1 MFRTVFFTIGL
12 LCGCQLLAL
21 TSARAQARPTATKNR
36 PNIVLIVADDLGWKD
51 VGFMGSTFYE
61 TPNLDRLAAQG
72 LKFTSAYT
80 AAANCAP
87 SRACLLSGQYS
98 PRHGIY
104 TVANADR
111 GDAKTRKLIP
121 VKNNEVLPDSVY
133 TLAEALRD
141 AGYQTASIGKWHLGK
156 SPTLQGFTYSRAGD
170 ERGLNKHF
178 SPYGIPTLPN
188 GPPGE
193 YLTDRLTSEALQFLD
208 KTQKKPD
215 RTGGPVARP
224 NAARPFF
231 LYLPYY
237 AVHTP
242 LQAPDSLVKKYE
254 RKPKSPGQNHAT
266 YAAMIESL
274 DCNVGRV
281 LKKLEVMGLVENT
294 IVIFTS
300 DNGGIRSISR
310 QDPLRAGKGS
320 YYEGGVRIP
329 LVVRWPGTVKAGT
342 ASSTPVI
349 NLDFYPT
356 FLDIL
361 KRSEP
366 SQPLDGISLL
376 PLLTG
381 QSVVER
387 PFFWHFPIY
396 LEAYDQKTDDGRDP
410 LFRTR
415 PGSTIRLG
423 DWKLHEYFEDNGL
436 ELYNLKTDLGE
447 QHNVASGNP
456 MIVKK
461 LHTLLQDWRAKQKAF
476 IPNERNPAYVTP

>member
-1 MFRTVFFTIGL
+1 MRLFLIYLFLLGYHLAVGQPPRT
-12 LCGCQLLAL
+12 A
-21 TSARAQARPTATKNR
+21 R

-51 VGFMGSTFYE
+51 VGFMGSPFYE
-61 TPNLDRLAAQG
+61 TPHLDRLARQG
-72 LKFTSAYT
+72 MRFTSAYA

-87 SRACLLSGQYS
+87 SRASLLSGQYG

-121 VKNNEVLPDSVY
+121 VKNNETLPDSVY

-141 AGYQTASIGKWHLGK
+141 AGYRTASVGKWHLGK
-156 SPTLQGFTYSRAGD
+156 SPVSQGFTYSIAGD
-170 ERGLNKHF
+170 ERGMNKHV
-178 SPYGIPTLPN
+178 SPYGISSLPD

-193 YLTDRLTSEALQFLD
+193 YLTDRLSTEAVKFLD
-208 KTQKKPD
+208 QAND
-215 RTGGPVARP
+215 Q
-224 NAARPFF
+224 PFF

-242 LQAPDSLVKKYE
+242 LQAPAELVKKYQN
-254 RKPKSPGQNHAT
+254 KAKTAGQQDGT

-274 DCNVGRV
+274 DRNVGRI
-281 LKKLEVMGLVENT
+281 LEKLDALGLTNNT
-294 IVIFTS
+294 MVIFTS

-320 YYEGGVRIP
+320 YYEGGVRVP
-329 LVVRWPGTVKAGT
+329 LVVRWPGTVAAGT
-342 ASSTPVI
+342 VSSTPVI

-356 FLDIL
+356 LLDIL
-361 KRSEP
+361 KRP
-366 SQPLDGISLL
+366 KPRQPLDGISIL
-376 PLLTG
+376 PLLKG
-381 QSVVER
+381 GKLPDR
-387 PFFWHFPIY
+387 PLYWHFPIY
-396 LEAYDQKTDDGRDP
+396 LEAYNPQLDGGRDP

-447 QHNVASGNP
+447 QHNVASANGAV
-456 MIVKK
+456 VKK
-461 LHTLLQDWRAKQKAF
+461 LHALLKKWRAQQAAF
-476 IPNERNPAYVTP
+476 VPTELNPAYRAN

>member
-1 MFRTVFFTIGL
+1 MIKQMNRTVFFTVGL
-12 LCGCQLLAL
+12 LWAYQLLAT
-21 TSARAQARPTATKNR
+21 TSLWAQSKPPTSPAK
-36 PNIVLIVADDLGWKD
+36 PNIVLIIADDLGWKD

-72 LKFTSAYT
+72 IKFTSAYT

-87 SRACLLSGQYS
+87 SRACLFSGQYS

-156 SPTLQGFTYSRAGD
+156 SPTTQGFTYNRAGD
-170 ERGLNKHF
+170 ERGMNKHF
-178 SPYGIPTLPN
+178 SPYGIPTLPD

-208 KTQKKPD
+208 QPRD
-215 RTGGPVARP
+215 
-224 NAARPFF
+224 RPFF

-254 RKPKSPGQNHAT
+254 RKPKSPGQGHAT

-274 DCNVGRV
+274 DSNVGRI
-281 LKKLEVMGLVENT
+281 LKKLEALGLDRNT

-310 QDPLRAGKGS
+310 QDPIRAGKGS
-320 YYEGGVRIP
+320 YYEGGVRVP
-329 LVVRWPGTVKAGT
+329 LVVRWPGTIAAGST
-342 ASSTPVI
+342 SPTPVI
-349 NLDFYPT
+349 NLDYYPT

-361 KRSEP
+361 KRPKP
-366 SQPLDGISLL
+366 SQPLDGISIL

-381 QSVVER
+381 KSVAER

-396 LEAYDQKTDDGRDP
+396 LEAYDQQTDNGRDP

-423 DWKLHEYFEDNGL
+423 DWKLHEYFEDNAL

-447 QHNVASGNP
+447 QHNVASENP
-456 MIVKK
+456 AVVKK
-461 LHTLLQDWRAKQKAF
+461 LHTLLQDWRAKQAAF
-476 IPNERNPAYVTP
+476 IPTERNPAYVAP

>member
-1 MFRTVFFTIGL
+1 MIRQMTRTIFLTIGL
-12 LCGCQLLAL
+12 LCGCQLLTAI
-21 TSARAQARPTATKNR
+21 SARAQARPKTTPTK
-36 PNIVLIVADDLGWKD
+36 PNIVLIIADDLGWKD

-61 TPNLDRLAAQG
+61 TPNLDRLATQG
-72 LKFTSAYT
+72 IKFTCAYT

-87 SRACLLSGQYS
+87 SRACLFSGQYS

-156 SPTLQGFTYSRAGD
+156 SPTTQGFTYSRAGD
-170 ERGLNKHF
+170 ERGMNKHF
-178 SPYGIPTLPN
+178 SPYGIPTLPD

-193 YLTDRLTSEALQFLD
+193 YLTDRLTNEALQFLD
-208 KTQKKPD
+208 QTQK
-215 RTGGPVARP
+215 
-224 NAARPFF
+224 NPFF

-274 DCNVGRV
+274 DSNVGRV
-281 LKKLEVMGLVENT
+281 LKKLEALGLDQNT

-320 YYEGGVRIP
+320 YYEGGVRVP
-329 LVVRWPGTVKAGT
+329 LVVRWPGTVAAGST
-342 ASSTPVI
+342 SQTPVI
-349 NLDFYPT
+349 NMDIYPT

-361 KRSEP
+361 KQPKPR
-366 SQPLDGISLL
+366 QPLDGISIL
-376 PLLTG
+376 PLLIG
-381 QSVVER
+381 KPVAER

-396 LEAYDQKTDDGRDP
+396 LEAYDQQTDNGRDP

-423 DWKLHEYFEDNGL
+423 DWKLHEYFEDNGI
-436 ELYNLKTDLGE
+436 ELYNLKTDLSE
-447 QHNVASGNP
+447 QHNVASANP
-456 MIVKK
+456 AVVKN
-461 LHTLLQDWRAKQKAF
+461 LYTLLQDWRAKQVAF
-476 IPNERNPAYVTP
+476 IPTERNPAYVAP

>member
-1 MFRTVFFTIGL
+1 MRILIYL
-12 LCGCQLLAL
+12 LWSVLLVGQAG
-21 TSARAQARPTATKNR
+21 AQHRPSER

-61 TPNLDRLAAQG
+61 TPNLDRLAKQG
-72 LKFTSAYT
+72 MTFTSAYA

-111 GDAKTRKLIP
+111 GDARTRKLIP
-121 VKNNEVLPDSVY
+121 VVNNETLPDSVC

-141 AGYQTASIGKWHLGK
+141 AGYQTACIGKWHLGQ
-156 SPTLQGFTYSRAGD
+156 SPLSQGFTLGVAGD
-170 ERGLNKHF
+170 ERGMNKHF
-178 SPYGIPTLPN
+178 SPYGMPTLPD
-188 GPPGE
+188 GPTGE
-193 YLTDRLTSEALQFLD
+193 YLTDRLTSEALNFIEQA
-208 KTQKKPD
+208 KAK
-215 RTGGPVARP
+215 P
-224 NAARPFF
+224 NAAQPFF

-242 LQAPDSLVKKYE
+242 LQAPDLLVEKYK
-254 RKPKSPGQNHAT
+254 RNFKSPGQDLAT

-274 DCNVGRV
+274 DSNVGRV
-281 LKKLEVMGLVENT
+281 LNKLDALGLTNNT

-320 YYEGGVRIP
+320 YYEGGVRVP
-329 LVVRWPGTVKAGT
+329 LVVRWPSTVAAGRVSP
-342 ASSTPVI
+342 APVI
-349 NLDFYPT
+349 NLDLYPT
-356 FLDIL
+356 VLDIL
-361 KRSEP
+361 KRP
-366 SQPLDGISLL
+366 RPNQPLDGISIL
-376 PLLTG
+376 PLLNG
-381 QSVVER
+381 KSVAER
-387 PFFWHFPIY
+387 PLFWHFPIY
-396 LEAYDQKTDDGRDP
+396 LEAYNPQLDGARDP

-415 PGSTIRLG
+415 PGSAIRLG

-447 QHNVASGNP
+447 QRNVAAEHP
-456 MIVKK
+456 EVVKK
-461 LHTLLQDWRAKQKAF
+461 LHSLLQDWRTKSGAF
-476 IPNERNPAYVTP
+476 ISSQRNPAYVAP

>member
-1 MFRTVFFTIGL
+1 MSNNILPSKKVLLFFWCQFVVLPTVW
-12 LCGCQLLAL
+12 
-21 TSARAQARPTATKNR
+21 AQINQQTNKAK
-36 PNIVLIVADDLGWKD
+36 PNIVLIIADDLGWKD

-61 TPNLDRLAAQG
+61 TPNLDRLASQG
-72 LKFTSAYT
+72 MKFTCAYT

-87 SRACLLSGQYS
+87 SRACLMSGQYS

-121 VKNNEVLPDSVY
+121 VVNNETLPDSVY

-141 AGYQTASIGKWHLGK
+141 AGYQTISVGKWHLGK
-156 SPTLQGFTYSRAGD
+156 NPRSQGFTYSVAGD
-170 ERGLNKHF
+170 ERGMNKHV
-178 SPYGIPTLPN
+178 SPYGIPSLHD

-193 YLTDRLTSEALQFLD
+193 YLTDRLTTEALGFIDQTKD
-208 KTQKKPD
+208 
-215 RTGGPVARP
+215 
-224 NAARPFF
+224 RPFF

-254 RKPKSPGQNHAT
+254 RKPKSPGQDHAT

-274 DCNVGRV
+274 DSNVGRI
-281 LKKLEVMGLVENT
+281 LNKLDALGLTENT
-294 IVIFTS
+294 IVLFTS

-320 YYEGGVRIP
+320 YYEGGVRVP
-329 LVVRWPGTVKAGT
+329 LVVRWPGRIAAGT
-342 ASSTPVI
+342 ASHTPVI

-356 FLDIL
+356 LLDIL
-361 KRSEP
+361 KQPKPR
-366 SQPLDGISLL
+366 QPLDGISIL
-376 PLLTG
+376 PLLNGKT
-381 QSVVER
+381 VPER
-387 PFFWHFPIY
+387 LFFWHFPIY
-396 LEAYDQKTDDGRDP
+396 LEAYNPKSDDGRDP

-447 QHNVASGNP
+447 QHNVASENP
-456 MIVKK
+456 AVVKK
-461 LHTLLQDWRAKQKAF
+461 MHTLLENWRTKTSAF
-476 IPNERNPAYVTP
+476 MPKERNAAYVTP

>member
-1 MFRTVFFTIGL
+1 MTFHKHPIRILFCLTLASALSVGL
-12 LCGCQLLAL
+12 MLPPKQLQS
-21 TSARAQARPTATKNR
+21 TSDIRQHTAR
-36 PNIVLIVADDLGWKD
+36 PNIVFILADDLGWKD

-72 LKFTSAYT
+72 IRFTSAYA

-111 GDAKTRKLIP
+111 GDAKTRKLMP

-156 SPTLQGFTYSRAGD
+156 SPESHGFSYSRAGD
-170 ERGLNKHF
+170 QRGMNRHF
-178 SPYGIPTLPN
+178 SPYGIPNLPD
-188 GPPGE
+188 GPTGE
-193 YLTDRLTSEALQFLD
+193 YLTDRLTDEALAFLD
-208 KTQKKPD
+208 QTQQK
-215 RTGGPVARP
+215 A

-231 LYLPYY
+231 LYLPFY

-242 LQAPDSLVKKYE
+242 LQAPDSLITKYE
-254 RKPKSPGQNHAT
+254 RKPKTPGQNHTA

-274 DCNVGRV
+274 DRNVGRV
-281 LKKLEVMGLVENT
+281 LKKLDALGLDQNT
-294 IVIFTS
+294 LVIFTS

-320 YYEGGVRIP
+320 YYEGGVRVP
-329 LVVRWPGTVKAGT
+329 LVVRWPGTIRAGST
-342 ASSTPVI
+342 SQTPVI

-356 FLDIL
+356 FQDIL
-361 KRSEP
+361 KLP
-366 SQPLDGISLL
+366 NPKQPLDGISII

-381 QSVVER
+381 KSVPER

-396 LEAYDQKTDDGRDP
+396 LEAYDPKTDGGRDP

-415 PGSTIRLG
+415 PGSTVRLG
-423 DWKLHEYFEDNGL
+423 DWKLHEYFEDNGV

-447 QHNVASGNP
+447 QRNVASANP
-456 MIVKK
+456 AVVKK
-461 LHTLLQDWRAKQKAF
+461 LHKLVQDWRTKQAAF
-476 IPNERNPAYVTP
+476 IPTEPNPAYVAP

>member
-1 MFRTVFFTIGL
+1 MTRTVLLTIGL
-12 LCGCQLLAL
+12 LCGCQLLAA
-21 TSARAQARPTATKNR
+21 TRAQAPLNPQTTPVK
-36 PNIVLIVADDLGWKD
+36 PNIVLIIADDLGWKD

-61 TPNLDRLAAQG
+61 TPNLDRLASQG
-72 LKFTSAYT
+72 IRFTSAYT

-87 SRACLLSGQYS
+87 SRACLFSGQYS

-111 GDAKTRKLIP
+111 GDVKTRQLIP

-156 SPTLQGFTYSRAGD
+156 SPASQGFTYSRAGD
-170 ERGLNKHF
+170 ERGMNKHF
-178 SPYGIPTLPN
+178 SPYGIPTLPD

-193 YLTDRLTSEALQFLD
+193 YLTDRLTNEALAFLD
-208 KTQKKPD
+208 QTQQKA
-215 RTGGPVARP
+215 TQ
-224 NAARPFF
+224 PFF

-242 LQAPDSLVKKYE
+242 LQAPDSLVRKYE
-254 RKPKSPGQNHAT
+254 RKPKTPGQNHAT

-274 DCNVGRV
+274 DGNVGRV
-281 LKKLEVMGLVENT
+281 LKKLEALGLDQNT
-294 IVIFTS
+294 IVISTS

-320 YYEGGVRIP
+320 YYEGGVRVP
-329 LVVRWPGTVKAGT
+329 LVVRWPGNAAAGST
-342 ASSTPVI
+342 SQTPVM
-349 NLDFYPT
+349 NLDLYPT

-361 KRSEP
+361 KRPKP
-366 SQPLDGISLL
+366 SQPLDGISLR

-381 QSVVER
+381 KSMAER
-387 PFFWHFPIY
+387 PLFWHFPIY
-396 LEAYDQKTDDGRDP
+396 LEAYDPQTDDGRDP

-415 PGSTIRLG
+415 PGSAIRLG
-423 DWKLHEYFEDNGL
+423 DWKLHEYFEDRGL
-436 ELYNLKTDLGE
+436 ELYNLKSDLGE
-447 QHNVASGNP
+447 QHNVASENP
-456 MIVKK
+456 AVVKK
-461 LHTLLQDWRAKQKAF
+461 LHTLLQTWRTKQAAF
-476 IPNERNPAYVTP
+476 MPTERNPAYVAP

>member
-1 MFRTVFFTIGL
+1 MRPFLFYLFVLTGL
-12 LCGCQLLAL
+12 FNTAV
-21 TSARAQARPTATKNR
+21 AQTAR
-36 PNIVLIVADDLGWKD
+36 PNIVLIIADDLGWKD

-61 TPNLDRLAAQG
+61 TPNLDRLAREG
-72 LKFTSAYT
+72 LHFTSAYT

-111 GDAKTRKLIP
+111 GEAKTRKLIP
-121 VKNNEVLPDSVY
+121 VKNNEMLPDSVY

-156 SPTLQGFTYSRAGD
+156 TPSSQGFTYSVAGD
-170 ERGLNKHF
+170 ERGMNKHF
-178 SPYGIPTLPN
+178 SPYGIPTLPD

-193 YLTDRLTSEALQFLD
+193 YLTDRLTTEALAFIEKAKD
-208 KTQKKPD
+208 KPN
-215 RTGGPVARP
+215 RP
-224 NAARPFF
+224 GEPAAQPFF

-242 LQAPDSLVKKYE
+242 LQAPAELVKKYQN
-254 RKPKSPGQNHAT
+254 KAKSAGQQDAT

-274 DCNVGRV
+274 DSNVGRI
-281 LKKLEVMGLVENT
+281 LQKLDALHLTDNT

-320 YYEGGVRIP
+320 YYEGGVRVP
-329 LVVRWPGTVKAGT
+329 LVVRWPGTVAAGT
-342 ASSTPVI
+342 VSATPVI

-356 FLDIL
+356 FLAIL
-361 KRSEP
+361 NEP
-366 SQPLDGISLL
+366 KPRQPLDGVSFL
-376 PLLTG
+376 PLLKGKT
-381 QSVVER
+381 VPER
-387 PFFWHFPIY
+387 PLYWHFPIY
-396 LEAYDQKTDDGRDP
+396 LEAYNPQRDGGRDP

-447 QHNVASGNP
+447 QHNVASENGAV
-456 MIVKK
+456 VKK
-461 LHTLLQDWRAKQKAF
+461 LHSLLKKWRAQNAAF
-476 IPNERNPAYVTP
+476 IPNEVNPSYSAH

>member
-1 MFRTVFFTIGL
+1 VGKLVLL
-12 LCGCQLLAL
+12 LCWQWSPLAG
-21 TSARAQARPTATKNR
+21 AWAQSGPKPGR

-61 TPNLDRLAAQG
+61 TPHLDRLAAQG
-72 LKFTSAYT
+72 LKFTSAYA

-111 GDAKTRKLIP
+111 GDARTRRLIP

-156 SPTLQGFTYSRAGD
+156 SPLSQGFVYNVAGD

-178 SPYGIPTLPN
+178 SPYGIPSLPD

-193 YLTDRLTSEALQFLD
+193 YLTDRLTTEALRFIE
-208 KTQKKPD
+208 KTADQ
-215 RTGGPVARP
+215 
-224 NAARPFF
+224 PFF
-231 LYLPYY
+231 LYLPFY

-242 LQAPDSLVKKYE
+242 LQAPEALVRKYQN
-254 RKPKSPGQNHAT
+254 KAKAAGQQDAT

-274 DCNVGRV
+274 DSNVGRI
-281 LKKLEVMGLVENT
+281 LQKLDALNLTDNT
-294 IVIFTS
+294 IVLFTS

-320 YYEGGVRIP
+320 YYEGGVRVP
-329 LVVRWPGTVKAGT
+329 LVVRWPGVVAAGT
-342 ASSTPVI
+342 TSPTPVI
-349 NLDFYPT
+349 NLDLYPT
-356 FLDIL
+356 FLDL
-361 KRSEP
+361 LRLP
-366 SQPLDGISLL
+366 HPRQPLDGISLW
-376 PLLTG
+376 PLLKGKTAP
-381 QSVVER
+381 ER
-387 PFFWHFPIY
+387 PFYWHFPIY
-396 LEAYDQKTDDGRDP
+396 LEAYNPQQDDGRDP

-423 DWKLHEYFEDNGL
+423 DWKLHEYFEDKGL

-447 QHNVASGNP
+447 QHNVASDYP
-456 MIVKK
+456 AVVKK
-461 LHTLLQDWRAKQKAF
+461 LHALLQNWRAKNNAF
-476 IPNERNPAYVTP
+476 IPTEPNPAYVAP